1 MSDLAART
9 LSQGLQALV
18 PVAIW
23 MTWSAR
29 HHASRDRTW
38 TRLALGAALPAC
50 VLATGL
56 FRLSTHQSQWEAAL
70 AATALIPALWFLAQ
84 VTGTRSEPPL
94 PLLGFGAI
102 VLLIVRQAMEIGA
115 ALVPVIDARSAQG
128 LTSIGVGAATAL
140 AAAMVCSAC
149 IRQLSARPFRAAM
162 IAFATLFIGQ
172 LALYALHESAEAGWL
187 PSSEGLHAATEPYG
201 PEGVYGRYISDLLV
215 ILPLCAAFLSAVS
228 ERLGTMFPSSERI
241 RVFRPH
247 AALVLVLISM
257 PVVAEVG
264 VRTVSSRTN
273 ALAAAPAALT
283 AALQSPHVLFRHTGT
298 DAAYGELSVAP
309 LDRPDGALVNAPIAC
324 ERLAYAAGQGIC
336 LQADRGVFTRYKAL
350 LLDRDLQPHAVI
362 PLDGS
367 ISRTRISPDGRV
379 GAVTVFVAGDSYT
392 NTSLSTRTILID
404 MATGDVLGELE
415 GFTTW
420 REGARFKAPDFNFW
434 GVTFTRD
441 SNVFY
446 ASLQTGGKT
455 YLVRGE
461 LGLRRFTVIRDNV
474 ECPSIS
480 PDNRIVA
487 FKKRVDGAPTRWRF
501 ALFDLSSGRESLL
514 DAETRSVDDQI
525 EWLDSTHVLYGVP
538 RPDSAVT
545 DVWVAPI
552 DGSAPAR
559 VFIPA
564 AESPAVVH

>member
-1 MSDLAART
+1 MSDLAVRT

-23 MTWSAR
+23 ITWSVR
-29 HHASRDRTW
+29 QHGSRDRAW
-38 TRLALGAALPAC
+38 IRLALAASVPAC
-50 VLATGL
+50 VLATAL

-70 AATALIPALWFLAQ
+70 AATALIPALWFLTQ
-84 VTGTRSEPPL
+84 VTGGRSEPPL
-94 PLLGFGAI
+94 PLLGFSAI
-102 VLLIVRQAMEIGA
+102 VLLIVRQAIEIGS
-115 ALVPVIDARSAQG
+115 ALVPVINARSAQG
-128 LTSIGVGAATAL
+128 LTSIGVGAAAAV
-140 AAAMVCSAC
+140 AAAMLCSAC
-149 IRQLSARPFRAAM
+149 LRQFSARPFRAAM

-172 LALYALHESAEAGWL
+172 LALYAFHESAEAGWL
-187 PSSEGLHAATEPYG
+187 PSSEALHAATEPYG
-201 PEGVYGRYISDLLV
+201 PEGIYGRYISDLLV
-215 ILPLCAAFLSAVS
+215 ILPLCAAVLSAAG
-228 ERLGTMFPSSERI
+228 ERFSKTLPSPVTA

-247 AALVLVLISM
+247 AALLLVLISM
-257 PVVAEVG
+257 PVLAEVG
-264 VRTVSSRTN
+264 VRSVSLRTN
-273 ALAAAPAALT
+273 AMAAAPAALT

-298 DAAYGELSVAP
+298 DAAYGDLSVAP
-309 LDRPDGALVNAPIAC
+309 LDRPDGSPVNAPLTC
-324 ERLAYAAGQGIC
+324 ERLAYAGGQGVC

-350 LLDRDLQPHAVI
+350 LLDRDLQPHTVI

-404 MATGDVLGELE
+404 MAAGDVLGELE
-415 GFTTW
+415 QFTTW
-420 REGARFKAPDFNFW
+420 RAGARFKAADFNFW

-446 ASLQTGGKT
+446 ASLQTGGNT

-487 FKKRVDGAPTRWRF
+487 FKKRVDGTPVRWRF
-501 ALFDLSSGRESLL
+501 ALFELSSAKEWLL

-525 EWLDSTHVLYGVP
+525 EWLDSTHVLYSVP